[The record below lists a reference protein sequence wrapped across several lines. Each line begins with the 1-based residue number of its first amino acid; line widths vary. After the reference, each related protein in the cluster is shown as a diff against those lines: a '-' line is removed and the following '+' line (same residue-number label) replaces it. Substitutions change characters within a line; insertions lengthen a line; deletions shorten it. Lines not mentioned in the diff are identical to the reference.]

1 MVDFIDFFM
10 TDRAGDS
17 DVMLDELGVE
27 EHHRLKCN
35 AHCILCIQ
43 NAIDKVLKD
52 KETEIGVTKLIS
64 TDAQHV
70 FSSPS
75 NSIFTLGLIAFAK
88 FLSPSHSQLNIS
100 LYKQ

>member
-1 MVDFIDFFM
+1 MGI
-10 TDRAGDS
+10 
-17 DVMLDELGVE
+17 E
-27 EHHRLKCN
+27 ETKILKCN
-35 AHCILCIQ
+35 AHVILCIQ

-52 KETEIGVTKLIS
+52 KETEIGVAKLIS

-88 FLSPSHSQLNIS
+88 FLSPSHSQYQSVYPVQAILI
-100 LYKQ
+100 